1 MCQRGQVRWLS
12 RAIQSVRLT
21 GELSAEIAAF
31 SGHRGVAGKRTD
43 GSPVPLILSK
53 SAFTGHETL
62 MLIRRIPAY
71 SVPIAEVL
79 QRRTR
84 GHFSTGS
91 PARERNLQPEGD
103 SAAAQS

>member
-1 MCQRGQVRWLS
+1 M
-12 RAIQSVRLT
+12 
-21 GELSAEIAAF
+21 
-31 SGHRGVAGKRTD
+31 
-43 GSPVPLILSK
+43 PLILSK

-91 PARERNLQPEGD
+91 PARERNFLRHVGAKGRQCLMCGEFVTSMPAD
-103 SAAAQS
+103 

>member
-1 MCQRGQVRWLS
+1 M
-12 RAIQSVRLT
+12 
-21 GELSAEIAAF
+21 
-31 SGHRGVAGKRTD
+31 
-43 GSPVPLILSK
+43 PLILSK

-91 PARERNLQPEGD
+91 PARERNVQCRACIAKDDP
-103 SAAAQS
+103 AAGRLRADGPNSVRRCLFSQ